1 MTVSKPEVV
10 AWMWRDINGDVQFN
24 YMHPNGEELIRLT
37 DHEAAIAELQ
47 ADRDQQYDM
56 KVKAREQRDVV
67 TAENQRL
74 RKALTR
80 HVCTGMTDAQRT
92 AELERYLSDGIAADK
107 ARIKL
112 LEEQRD
118 SFTMH
123 KIASRQCIG
132 IPASVG
138 VCEPVEGFADRP
150 QDLAPAMREM
160 ALIIEADKARIAELE
175 KRSEGLL
182 GLYREAESELKQCV
196 IDRASFSDELR
207 ACTESPGGCGYWREA
222 AKHRTGERDHALA
235 RIAELEAYLALAKD
249 QSLAIQAGI
258 QLEKENTELLG
269 LLRECREALASDG
282 TANWMRALIARIDAA
297 LAQQGKEGET

>member
-1 MTVSKPEVV
+1 MSKPTV
-10 AWMWRDINGDVQFN
+10 
-24 YMHPNGEELIRLT
+24 YMHHGYLVTDTPDMRKLYPDAVLYVRLS
-37 DHEAAIAELQ
+37 DHEAAIKAERQ
-47 ADRDQQYDM
+47 IGFA
-56 KVKAREQRDVV
+56 AAFDVL
-67 TAENQRL
+67 TYRAANTDNDILAE
-74 RKALTR
+74 
-80 HVCTGMTDAQRT
+80 
-92 AELERYLSDGIAADK
+92 ELDDFAHD
-107 ARIKL
+107 L
-112 LEEQRD
+112 LESAQDWKDRWKQI
-118 SFTMH
+118 H
-123 KIASRQCIG
+123 KMNEERA
-132 IPASVG
+132 
-138 VCEPVEGFADRP
+138 
-150 QDLAPAMREM
+150 
-160 ALIIEADKARIAELE
+160 ADKARIAELE
-175 KRSEGLL
+175 KRSGGLL

-297 LAQQGKEGET
+297 LAQQGKEGEA